1 MKESDFVADYVDMMI
16 PNLYCK
22 SSILEAKS
30 LPLNKYTL

>member
-1 MKESDFVADYVDMMI
+1 MKESDFVADYIEMKI

-30 LPLNKYTL
+30 FPLNKYIL